1 MAEETLWNKLCVDL
15 IDPYKIRIKIK
26 YPLILRAVTVIEPVT
41 WWFEVMQYR
50 DNKAMTITNLV
61 GTTWLVRY
69 IWPVD
74 ITYDREGEFL
84 GHEFKNSLIENE
96 YGIKTKHVSPGNPQG
111 NAITER
117 VH

>member
-1 MAEETLWNKLCVDL
+1 MVE
-15 IDPYKIRIKIK
+15 
-26 YPLILRAVTVIEPVT
+26 AVTR
-41 WWFEVMQYR
+41 WFEVMQYR

-74 ITYDREGEFL
+74 ITYDRGVEFF

-96 YGIKTKHVSPGNPQG
+96 YGITTKPASPGNPQG

-117 VH
+117 MH